1 MKSRG
6 MRRTSQYVTMP
17 KDERNAA
24 DAVHAQAGIRVFQQP
39 ANHSHLFVHYSS
51 AVIYIIG
58 AGLAGCEAA
67 WQAARRGCPIVLFE
81 MKPQRFSPAHVSP
94 HLAELV
100 CSNSFKSDS
109 RENASGVLKEEMR
122 SLHSLILEAATAH
135 RVPAGSALAVDRN
148 EFSRYV
154 TEALSKEK
162 NITLV
167 RQEITEIP
175 DQGVVIIATGP
186 LTSEAFSAHLRE
198 TIGHDFLYFHDAI
211 SPIIETDTIDL
222 SRAFRASRY
231 NKGDADY
238 INCPL
243 SQAEYYGFLQE
254 LLKADKVALRDFET
268 LIPYEGCMPVEV
280 MAARGIE
287 TLAFGP
293 MKPVGLIDPRTGKQP
308 YAVVQLR
315 QENEQ
320 GTLYNMVG
328 FQTRLKWPEQK
339 RVFSLIPGLLNA
351 EFARYGSLHRNTYIH
366 SPSLLL
372 KTLQLKNNPR
382 IFFAGQITGVE
393 GYIES
398 AAMGLVAGIQA
409 SRFIKGKN
417 PLTPS
422 QTTMIGALLSYI
434 TGPFSVNFQPMNAN
448 FGILPL
454 FEPSVRK
461 RDRKKVYAD
470 RALSAITEWKNHL
483 EI

>member
-1 MKSRG
+1 MSATPQMG
-6 MRRTSQYVTMP
+6 
-17 KDERNAA
+17 
-24 DAVHAQAGIRVFQQP
+24 VFQQP
-39 ANHSHLFVHYSS
+39 ANHSYLFVHYSS
-51 AVIYIIG
+51 AIIYIIG

-67 WQAARRGCPIVLFE
+67 WQAARHGCQVVLFE

-94 HLAELV
+94 HLSELV

-122 SLHSLILEAATAH
+122 SLHSLILAAADAH

-148 EFSRYV
+148 EFSGHV
-154 TEALSKEK
+154 TETLSQEK
-162 NITLV
+162 NITLI

-198 TIGHDFLYFHDAI
+198 IIGHDFLYFHDAI
-211 SPIIETDTIDL
+211 SPIIEHDSIDC

-231 NKGDADY
+231 NKGAADY

-243 SQAEYYGFLQE
+243 SQEEYYGFVHE
-254 LLKADKVALRDFET
+254 LLKAEKVALRDFET

-339 RVFSLIPGLLNA
+339 RVFSLIPGLEHA
-351 EFARYGSLHRNTYIH
+351 AFARCGSLHRNTYIH

-398 AAMGLVAGIQA
+398 AAMGLMAGIQA
-409 SRFIKGKN
+409 SRFVKDKN
-417 PLTPS
+417 PLTPPP
-422 QTTMIGALLSYI
+422 TTLIGALLSSI
-434 TGPFSVNFQPMNAN
+434 TSTFSASFQPMNAN
-448 FGILPL
+448 FGILPAL
-454 FEPSVRK
+454 DSSVRK
-461 RDRKKVYAD
+461 KERKKAYAD
-470 RALSAITEWKNHL
+470 RALAAMKEWQENL